1 MDIQP
6 QGVPMPSVLPK
17 ILRPSNATGQTYD
30 AKETVN
36 LRDVLD
42 LDPRVGQEIR
52 GLRKARDTTIAELGK
67 ATGLSKGYLSQIER
81 GISSPSVKALHTI
94 SRALGVTI
102 SWFFPPETD
111 DEAELRDIVVRA
123 HARRKLSFESG
134 ITDELLSPNLDRTIE
149 LLRCIFPAGSES
161 GAEPYNHRGEE
172 AGFIISGQLDLWLD
186 DQHIRLNEGDS
197 FAFSSDRLHRY
208 ANRTDRD
215 TVVIWAI
222 SPPTY

>member
-1 MDIQP
+1 
-6 QGVPMPSVLPK
+6 MPTDLPK
-17 ILRPSNATGQTYD
+17 VLRPSNVAGLSLVAD
-30 AKETVN
+30 ETVN

-52 GLRKARDTTIAELGK
+52 GLRKARDTTIAQLSV

-81 GISSPSVKALHTI
+81 GISSPSVKALHSI

-102 SWFFPPETD
+102 SWFFPPETED
-111 DEAELRDIVVRA
+111 DEGLRDTVVRA
-123 HARRKLSFESG
+123 HARRSLSFNSG

-149 LLRCIFPAGSES
+149 LLRCIFPPGSES
-161 GAEPYNHRGEE
+161 GEDPYNHRGEE
-172 AGFIISGQLDLWLD
+172 AGIVISGQLDLWLD

-197 FAFSSDRLHRY
+197 FAFSSDRPHRY
-208 ANRTDRD
+208 ANKTTRD

>member
-1 MDIQP
+1 MSND
-6 QGVPMPSVLPK
+6 LPK
-17 ILRPSNATGQTYD
+17 VLRPSNVTGCLDD
-30 AKETVN
+30 AEERVN

-81 GISSPSVKALHTI
+81 GISSPSVKALHSI

-111 DEAELRDIVVRA
+111 DHEELRDIVVRA
-123 HARRKLSFESG
+123 HARRTLSFESG
-134 ITDELLSPNLDRTIE
+134 ITDELLSPNLDKTIE
-149 LLRCIFPAGSES
+149 LLRCTFPAGSES

-172 AGFIISGQLDLWLD
+172 AGIVISGRLDLWVD
-186 DQHIRLNEGDS
+186 EQHMQLQEGDS
-197 FAFSSDRLHRY
+197 FAFSSERPHRY
-208 ANRTDRD
+208 ANLTDRD

>member
-1 MDIQP
+1 MSHD
-6 QGVPMPSVLPK
+6 LPK
-17 ILRPSNATGQTYD
+17 VLRPSNVTGCLDD
-30 AKETVN
+30 AEERVN

-81 GISSPSVKALHTI
+81 GISSPSVKALHSI

-111 DEAELRDIVVRA
+111 DHEELRDIVVRA
-123 HARRKLSFESG
+123 HARRTLSFESG
-134 ITDELLSPNLDRTIE
+134 ITDELLSPNLDKTIE
-149 LLRCIFPAGSES
+149 LLRCTFPAGSES
-161 GAEPYNHRGEE
+161 GTEPYNHRGEE
-172 AGFIISGQLDLWLD
+172 AGIVISGQLDLWVDEKHL
-186 DQHIRLNEGDS
+186 RLKEGDS
-197 FAFSSDRLHRY
+197 FAFSSERPHRY
-208 ANRTDRD
+208 ANLTDRD

>member
-1 MDIQP
+1 MSSD
-6 QGVPMPSVLPK
+6 LPK
-17 ILRPSNATGQTYD
+17 VLRPSNVKGRAYD

-36 LRDVLD
+36 LGDVLD
-42 LDPRVGQEIR
+42 LDPRVGREIR
-52 GLRKARDTTIAELGK
+52 GLRKARDTTLGQLSE
-67 ATGLSKGYLSQIER
+67 ATGLSKGYLSQVER

-102 SWFFPPETD
+102 SWFFPPQTD
-111 DEAELRDIVVRA
+111 GDADLRDTVVRA
-123 HARRKLSFESG
+123 HARRSLSFDSG

-161 GAEPYNHRGEE
+161 GADPYNHRGEE
-172 AGFIISGQLDLWLD
+172 AGIIISGQLDLWLD

-197 FAFSSDRLHRY
+197 FAFSSERLHRY
-208 ANRTDRD
+208 ANPTDQD
-215 TVVIWAI
+215 TIVIWAI